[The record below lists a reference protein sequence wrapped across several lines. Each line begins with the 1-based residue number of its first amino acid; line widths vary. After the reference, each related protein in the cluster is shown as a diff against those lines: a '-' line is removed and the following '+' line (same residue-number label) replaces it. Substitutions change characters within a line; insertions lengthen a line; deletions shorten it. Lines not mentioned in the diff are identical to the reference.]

1 MIKKLILKYKDILL
15 YLIFGG
21 LTTLVSYGVYLP
33 LYNAAGFSAT
43 LSNLI
48 SWVAAVAFAFL
59 TNKPF
64 VFGSHDWS
72 AKTLIPE
79 LVSFVSCR
87 IGSGLMETG
96 ILLVTVDLLHWT
108 GNIWKLITS
117 VLVVIVNYV
126 ASKLL
131 VFRRKK

>member
-59 TNKPF
+59 I
-64 VFGSHDWS
+64 WS
-72 AKTLIPE
+72 VMKICQLWACVIRKIVLHGMTA
-79 LVSFVSCR
+79 VNVQ
-87 IGSGLMETG
+87 
-96 ILLVTVDLLHWT
+96 LLPPTKS
-108 GNIWKLITS
+108 I
-117 VLVVIVNYV
+117 VIE
-126 ASKLL
+126 
-131 VFRRKK
+131 